1 MTGGSRRASSSL
13 IRGEW
18 QGEARWPVLMLLCIL
33 ASLLVPGIASATTAA
48 GAETRDGVFD
58 LAEQV
63 RVGVEASLT
72 LELRPGCEPT
82 YDQLASDSLLAARG
96 AARAVDPNTLNHIFR
111 PGHNLDGLVRAS
123 GGSTEGAF
131 NAAQQA
137 ANQALREGLLAPGA
151 NGVLPGA
158 GAGAI
163 LNVNGVNV
171 QMIGGRVIDGAVHIG
186 SLIGL

>member
-1 MTGGSRRASSSL
+1 MGGDYTGAG
-13 IRGEW
+13 
-18 QGEARWPVLMLLCIL
+18 L
-33 ASLLVPGIASATTAA
+33 AVAGIVPGIGTAA
-48 GAETRDGVFD
+48 DIARAGRT
-58 LAEQV
+58 
-63 RVGVEASLT
+63 
-72 LELRPGCEPT
+72 
-82 YDQLASDSLLAARG
+82 AARG
-96 AARAVDPNTLNHIFR
+96 ATRAIDPNKLNHIFR

-131 NAAQQA
+131 NAVQQA
-137 ANQALREGLLAPGA
+137 ANQALKDGLLTPGA

-186 SLIGL
+186 SFIGL